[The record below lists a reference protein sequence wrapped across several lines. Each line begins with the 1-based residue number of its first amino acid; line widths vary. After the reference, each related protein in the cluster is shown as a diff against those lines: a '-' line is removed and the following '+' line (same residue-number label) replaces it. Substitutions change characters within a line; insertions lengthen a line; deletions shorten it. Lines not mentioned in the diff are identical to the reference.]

1 MKKGTWTKIV
11 AFFDIVTED
20 GFTIKGFKL
29 VDNGNAKFVGFPSQ
43 KGKDGDFYP
52 TVWAEKELKEEINK
66 LALEEYGAEESRMA
80 FDDIPGAF
88 DNNKSDPT
96 EAGTQE
102 DVPF

>member
-1 MKKGTWTKIV
+1 MKKGNWAKIV
-11 AFFDIVTED
+11 AFFDLVTSE

-43 KGKDGDFYP
+43 KGKDGEFYS
-52 TVWAEKELKEEINK
+52 TVWAEKELKEEVNN
-66 LALEEYGAEESRMA
+66 LALKEYGDDVKEME

-88 DNNKSDPT
+88 DK
-96 EAGTQE
+96 